1 MTSSLFSIH
10 GRKCLITG
18 ASLSIGRA
26 IALGFAEHGA
36 DIAVHHAA
44 EADRAFG
51 FPDAAKDTVTQIRAL
66 GREAHAIEA
75 DLAKPGGPK
84 RAFDGAVAALGR
96 IDVVVVCASVQMRE
110 EFSAI
115 SAAELERQTRINFDA
130 TIELLGL
137 AIPPMRARKWGRVLT
152 IGSINQVRPE
162 PNLAVYAALKAAQA
176 NLAINLA
183 AQCGRDGVLVN
194 NLAPGL
200 VETERNR
207 WRRKDEAEW
216 RDIQKKAAPLLGR
229 AAQPEEMVGAALLL
243 CSDAGSYITGADL
256 PVAGGAQLPGAY
268 N

>member
-1 MTSSLFSIH
+1 MTSSIFSM
-10 GRKCLITG
+10 RDRNCLITG

-36 DIAVHHAA
+36 DIGVHYAA
-44 EADRAFG
+44 EADKAFG

-75 DLAKPGGPK
+75 DLSAPNGPK
-84 RAFDGAVAALGR
+84 RAFDAAVAALGQ

-162 PNLAVYAALKAAQA
+162 PSLAVYAALKAAQA
-176 NLAINLA
+176 NLALNLA

-216 RDIQKKAAPLLGR
+216 RAIQAKAAPLLGR
-229 AAQPEEMVGAALLL
+229 AARPEEMVGAALLL

-256 PVAGGAQLPGAY
+256 PVAGGAHLPGAY